1 MVFFSPWIDGKIKTS
16 QGRIDREI
24 PGPEIKLSSSDSKS
38 FIIKSEAYFSQ
49 YNPSTKKK
57 KFLSFKEKNFS
68 CKICELYIN
77 WWMDKQEAV
86 FSYNGKLAIKKEWST
101 DTCRNMGEPW
111 KHT

>member
-1 MVFFSPWIDGKIKTS
+1 MMVFFSPLIDGKIKTS

-57 KFLSFKEKNFS
+57 KNSYPSKK
-68 CKICELYIN
+68 KIFHAKFVN
-77 WWMDKQEAV
+77 
-86 FSYNGKLAIKKEWST
+86 ST
-101 DTCRNMGEPW
+101 
-111 KHT
+111 